1 MKNKLPLPVFCALS
15 LAVVPRLS
23 AGDASLPRST
33 PEAQGV
39 PSPAVLAFVEAV
51 DKKIDTLHSF
61 MVVRHGFV
69 IAEGWWKPEA
79 ADQPHILMSLSKSFT
94 STAVGL
100 AIDEGKLRLDDP
112 VLKFFPDD
120 APAEPSDHLKALTVR
135 DLLTMTGGHDTEP
148 KSVHGAP
155 TVKEFLAH
163 PFVYPPGTHFQYN
176 TMGTYTLSAI
186 VTKVTGQTVLDFLR
200 PRLFEPLG
208 IENPEWDRSPEG
220 YSLGGY
226 GLKLRTED
234 IAKFGQLYLQQGEWH
249 GKRLIPREWVEQAT
263 SKQVPN
269 EQQDHAKIGPDWQQ
283 GYGFQFWRCTHDAFR
298 GDGAG
303 GQFCVVMRDQDAVVA
318 ITAQTGDMQGELNAI
333 WDQLLPAFQ
342 SQALPE
348 NPAAQE
354 HLKEVVANLKAHP
367 AKKED

>member
-23 AGDASLPRST
+23 AADAPLPRST

-39 PSPAVLAFVEAV
+39 PAQAVLAFVEAV

-61 MVVRHGFV
+61 MFVRLGFV
-69 IAEGWWKPEA
+69 IAEGWWQREA
-79 ADQPHILMSLSKSFT
+79 ADRPHILMSLSKSFT

-148 KSVHGAP
+148 KSGGGGP
-155 TVKEFLAH
+155 TVKQFLAH
-163 PFVYPPGTHFQYN
+163 PFVHQPGTHFQYN

-186 VTKVTGQTVLDFLR
+186 VTKVTGQTVLDFLQ

-208 IENPEWDRSPEG
+208 IEHPEWDRSSEG

-234 IAKFGQLYLQQGEWH
+234 LAKFGQLLLQKGDWH
-249 GKRLIPREWVEQAT
+249 GKQLVPQNWIEQAT
-263 SKQVPN
+263 SRQVPN
-269 EQQDHAKIGPDWQQ
+269 EQEDHSKIGSDWVQ
-283 GYGFQFWRCTHDAFR
+283 GYGFQFWRCRHNAYR
-298 GDGAG
+298 ADGAG
-303 GQFCVVMRDQDAVVA
+303 GQFCVVIPEQDAVVA
-318 ITAQTGDMQGELNAI
+318 ITAQTGNMQGELDAI
-333 WDQLLPAFQ
+333 WDKLLPAFQ
-342 SQALPE
+342 PAALPE
-348 NPAAQE
+348 DAAALEKLTQ
-354 HLKEVVANLKAHP
+354 ATAQLKAHP
-367 AKKED
+367 ARQEN